1 MILTVRKALI
11 TAIVVAVSA
20 YTLGVVLGY
29 VPPERKIDTAN
40 LAIIALAV
48 LCVFLL
54 ANPAVLQRLKA
65 FEVSGVKFEM
75 LERVKEKQAEQEHKI
90 EDIALILPLLLPKAE
105 RKHLLNLANGKTAY
119 KGNAALRAEL
129 RRLRTATLIRSL
141 PEFHI
146 GQVEDNANIDLAKY
160 VALTP
165 LGERLVRRIREL
177 EQVETQ
183 EEKKPTSAPER
194 PPGADLL

>member
-1 MILTVRKALI
+1 MILTGRRALI

-54 ANPAVLQRLKA
+54 TNPAVFQRLKA

-105 RKHLLNLANGKTAY
+105 RKHLLNLANGKTAAY

-177 EQVETQ
+177 EQAETQ
-183 EEKKPTSAPER
+183 EEKKPTIAP
-194 PPGADLL
+194 